1 MYTLP
6 LTHNAKSPILRLQK
20 NGLLIISSFP
30 DMSTMTQLGRS
41 PGEVCENLAKKGIK
55 CWLEGAVP
63 FIETGFT
70 LGEFCHSIFNNNRRR
85 FFKDPLELQILPP
98 DKDEPLMSLFFENL
112 NDHVLV
118 VDKLKSSRGH
128 ISKGQQAGMAIRWLY
143 SPKF

>member
-1 MYTLP
+1 
-6 LTHNAKSPILRLQK
+6 
-20 NGLLIISSFP
+20 
-30 DMSTMTQLGRS
+30 MSTRTQLGRS

-70 LGEFCHSIFNNNRRR
+70 LGEFCHSIFNNNRRCL
-85 FFKDPLELQILPP
+85 FKDPLELQILPP
-98 DKDEPLMSLFFENL
+98 DKDEPLMSFFFENL

-128 ISKGQQAGMAIRWLY
+128 ISKGVEAGMAIRWFY